1 MRIRAVHLSEVKQIA
16 IRILEPFSRES
27 EGL

>member
-1 MRIRAVHLSEVKQIA
+1 MRILAVHLSDVKQIG
-16 IRILEPFSRES
+16 IRIFNPFSRES